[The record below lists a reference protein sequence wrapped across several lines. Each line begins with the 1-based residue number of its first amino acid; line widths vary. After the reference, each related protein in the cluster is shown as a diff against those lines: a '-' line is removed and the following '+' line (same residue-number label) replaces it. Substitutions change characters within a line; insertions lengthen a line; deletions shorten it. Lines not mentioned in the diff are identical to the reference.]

1 LLPEATTAIYNG
13 CLRTACFPRTWKR
26 AKLIPIV
33 KPGKE
38 SCDDITKYRPIS
50 LLNTAAKVLEKL
62 LNNRIMH
69 FVHSNNL
76 MSKDHYGFT
85 PQTSTVD
92 AVMAKKKY
100 VQDSV
105 NEGQYVE
112 AISLDVK
119 GAFDGAWWPG
129 ILAALRNLR

>member
-1 LLPEATTAIYNG
+1 MYNG

-38 SCDDITKYRPIS
+38 SCDDITKYRPTS

-62 LNNRIMH
+62 LISRIMH

-76 MSKDHYGFT
+76 MSKDQYGFT
-85 PQTSTVD
+85 PQTSTVE
-92 AVMAKKKY
+92 AVMALKEC
-100 VQDSV
+100 V
-105 NEGQYVE
+105 G
-112 AISLDVK
+112 
-119 GAFDGAWWPG
+119 
-129 ILAALRNLR
+129 